1 MKARGELVDAE
12 ALAAPSTSTVFRW
25 RSTATEGPFTETAE
39 QLAGFFH
46 IDVESHERA
55 VEIAAQ
61 FAGPGQPGRAA
72 PVDVGRPRRQASDAP
87 ANTGISG
94 GAASLYVAMTDD
106 EALDAYSRAVVSVAR
121 EGAAERRQP
130 ERPDGRRAAEPGA
143 PA

>member
-25 RSTATEGPFTETAE
+25 RSAATEGPFTETAE

-61 FAGPGQPGRAA
+61 FAGPGSPAELRPAMW
-72 PVDVGRPRRQASDAP
+72 VSPRRQ
-87 ANTGISG
+87 
-94 GAASLYVAMTDD
+94 
-106 EALDAYSRAVVSVAR
+106 E
-121 EGAAERRQP
+121 E
-130 ERPDGRRAAEPGA
+130 
-143 PA
+143 